1 MASYH
6 PHCNCQ
12 AEVCNKTIAQ
22 YLATF
27 VNESTMGWEL
37 YVPTLAFAYNTS
49 FHHSIKAAPFSLTF
63 GLEAHLHMFFA
74 PISSSYMTLPVL
86 AAPSW
91 TNFVRH
97 VPLLS
102 KTIYE
107 QTNKRNILTSPQHT
121 MPSIKANLFCWKI
134 STF

>member
-6 PHCNCQ
+6 PQCIRQ

-27 VNESTMGWEL
+27 VDESTMDWEL
-37 YVPTLAFAYNTS
+37 YVPALAFAYNTS
-49 FHHSIKAAPFSLTF
+49 FHHLINATPFSLTF
-63 GLEAHLHMFFA
+63 GLETRLHTFFA
-74 PISSSYMTLPVL
+74 PISSSYITLLVP

-102 KTIYE
+102 KTIYG
-107 QTNKRNILTSPQHT
+107 
-121 MPSIKANLFCWKI
+121 
-134 STF
+134 